1 MTSKARIEIT
11 AEDRGATKAVSG
23 IKGLFNDL
31 KAGAKDSILTGV
43 GLGAGIGAFGL
54 MQSAV
59 SGVFDA
65 FKLGASELIEA
76 ETQMAQ
82 TEQRIKSTG
91 GAAKV
96 TKDDVRALADG
107 IQDLTGMDAEAVQE
121 GQNLLLTFT
130 RIRDEA
136 GKGNDIFSRS
146 TGIMADMSVALG
158 TDMRSAALQLG
169 KALNDPIK
177 GVTALGRAGVQL
189 TAQQKEQ
196 IAAFVESG
204 DILSAQK
211 IILKELETQV
221 GGSAEAMG
229 NTTQG
234 KLQKFARAWE
244 DLTSSIVL
252 GAVRVAEGFEEHVVQ
267 PVSDG
272 VDDLAM
278 NFGSMGDR
286 LHKIADG
293 AGVDFQQVKDRVKEL
308 VEVSGLSFEEAA
320 EVAER
325 ELSKVPKTAKATMG
339 EVTTELHTQLLAA
352 KGIVATDMEQVA
364 RVPEEAIRAHF
375 QAIRAAAYQ
384 SQVEYAKGLI
394 DAQNE
399 PKVAMDALAQIQEEE
414 LDEAAEVARLKG
426 QLASQQLANG
436 LADERDGVRAQA
448 QAARQAIVD
457 RLAALGIDAY
467 AWGINIG
474 GELARGIEVT
484 ANRGG
489 VVRTAAGRLAQAVSG
504 QIGIRSEPKDSDSP
518 LRGITKFGPNI
529 VHTISGGI
537 MRELG
542 AGKAAG
548 AALAKALKPSLPNL
562 GALAGGA
569 ASGPDG
575 GLSGSGLPAGTP
587 AIIQLVVD
595 GRTLAE
601 IIDPWLYRLQ
611 PAGASILPRGS

>member
-11 AEDRGATKAVSG
+11 AEDRGATKAVTG

-43 GLGAGIGAFGL
+43 GLGAGVSAFGL

-82 TEQRIKSTG
+82 TEARIKSTG

-96 TKDDVRALADG
+96 SKDDVRALAEG
-107 IQDLTGMDAEAVQE
+107 IQDLTGMDAEAVQG

-130 RIRDEA
+130 KIRNEA
-136 GKGNDIFSRS
+136 GKGNDVFDQATKS
-146 TGIMADMSVALG
+146 MANMSVAFG
-158 TDMRSAALQLG
+158 MDMPSAALLLG

-177 GVTALGRAGVQL
+177 GVTALRRAGVDL
-189 TAQQKEQ
+189 NAQQRDQ
-196 IAAFVESG
+196 IKAFVEAG
-204 DILSAQK
+204 DVMSAQK

-234 KLQKFARAWE
+234 KLNKFARAWE

-286 LHKIADG
+286 IHAIADG

-308 VEVSGLSFEEAA
+308 QETTGLSFEEAA
-320 EVAER
+320 KVAER
-325 ELSKVPKTAKATMG
+325 ELSKVPKTAKRTMG
-339 EVTTELHTQLLAA
+339 EVTTELHSQLMAA
-352 KGIVATDMEQVA
+352 KGIVETDMEQVA
-364 RVPEEAIRAHF
+364 RVPEEAIRARF
-375 QAIRAAAYQ
+375 TAIRDAAYQ
-384 SQVEYAKGLI
+384 SQVEYAKGLL

-399 PKVAMDALAQIQEEE
+399 PKLAMDALGQIQEEE
-414 LDEAAEVARLKG
+414 LDKAAEVARLKG
-426 QLASQQLANG
+426 QLASQQLASG
-436 LADERDGVRAQA
+436 LQDERDGVRAQA

-467 AWGINIG
+467 SWGVNIG

-489 VVRTAAGRLAQAVSG
+489 VVRTAAGKLAQAVSG

-529 VHTISGGI
+529 VHTVAAGV

-542 AGKAAG
+542 AAKSAG
-548 AALAKALKPSLPNL
+548 SALAKALKPSLPNL
-562 GALAGGA
+562 GRLNGGGDPGAVGGAGGPGLAGGA
-569 ASGPDG
+569 PV
-575 GLSGSGLPAGTP
+575 
-587 AIIQLVVD
+587 IIQLVAD

-601 IIDPWLYRLQ
+601 IVDPWLYRLQ
-611 PAGASILPRGS
+611 PAGASVLPRGS